1 VWEGWESEGGREV
14 WEGGVGG
21 RCGRE
26 GWEGGVGGMGGRGWE
41 DTKEGREGWV
51 FLR

>member
-1 VWEGWESEGGREV
+1 VEERER

-26 GWEGGVGGMGGRGWE
+26 RLEIGDVSEV
-41 DTKEGREGWV
+41 EGRRGERG
-51 FLR
+51 